1 MQETYLRAWR
11 SYHGFEGRSS
21 LRTWL
26 YRIATNACLTA
37 LDSRN
42 RRPLPTGL
50 GGPASDPSDPLEQAE
65 ILWLEPVPDALVG
78 GDPNDPAT
86 VVTARSTVRLALV
99 AALQHLPPRQ
109 RATLVLREVM
119 QVPAAEVAEMLGT
132 TVAAVNSSLQRARAQ
147 LDAMDVHED
156 DVVEPD
162 DPAQRALLDHYVRAL
177 EAKDVRGIVEAF
189 TADAVWEMP
198 PFTSWYRGA
207 EAIGTPRRRALPGRP
222 RRPAH
227 PADPRQRR
235 PARLRGLPARPGRMG
250 AVPAAGAH
258 RHRRPHLARRR
269 VLRHHPVRHVRPAR
283 PPSPGR
289 MTGRPVAPGRAAG
302 HGGRGLRTART
313 RHGLHARQPRPGQS
327 GADDGSHALCPV
339 GPAPAAPAHGR
350 VAAHAARGDRRG
362 PPRPVRRRAGRTP
375 TTATP
380 SPTRSAPCAAAPA
393 G

>member
-1 MQETYLRAWR
+1 MSPYRRELLAHCYRMLGSVHEAEDLVQETYLRAWR
-11 SYHGFEGRSS
+11 AYQGFEGRSS

-37 LDSRN
+37 LDSRS

-189 TADAVWEMP
+189 TADAGLGDAALHLVV
-198 PFTSWYRGA
+198 
-207 EAIGTPRRRALPGRP
+207 PRRRGHRHASSASTA
-222 RRPAH
+222 RPA
-227 PADPRQRR
+227 PATCSPCRPAPTAASR
-235 PARLRGLPARPGRMG
+235 PARSTCAAATPGS
-250 AVPAAGAH
+250 
-258 RHRRPHLARRR
+258 
-269 VLRHHPVRHVRPAR
+269 
-283 PPSPGR
+283 PSSCR
-289 MTGRPVAPGRAAG
+289 C
-302 HGGRGLRTART
+302 
-313 RHGLHARQPRPGQS
+313 S
-327 GADDGSHALCPV
+327 
-339 GPAPAAPAHGR
+339 
-350 VAAHAARGDRRG
+350 
-362 PPRPVRRRAGRTP
+362 
-375 TTATP
+375 P
-380 SPTRSAPCAAAPA
+380 SPTAASRTSRRSSTPPCSARSACPRSLPLVA
-393 G
+393 

>member
-1 MQETYLRAWR
+1 MAATTPAPISPTAPAAPAVSAAPTAPAATPSTDDEFLEVVSPFRRELLAHCYRMLGSVHEAEDLVQETYLRAWR

-37 LDSRN
+37 LDSRS

-198 PFTSWYRGA
+198 PFTSWYHGA
-207 EAIGTPRRRALPGRP
+207 EAIGTLVGEHCPAGPGDLLSLPTRANGGQPAFAVYLRGREAWEP
-222 RRPAH
+222 FQLQVLTVTDGRISHVA
-227 PADPRQRR
+227 AFFDTT
-235 PARLRGLPARPGRMG
+235 LFGIFGLPARLP
-250 AVPAAGAH
+250 
-258 RHRRPHLARRR
+258 L
-269 VLRHHPVRHVRPAR
+269 
-283 PPSPGR
+283 
-289 MTGRPVAPGRAAG
+289 VA
-302 HGGRGLRTART
+302 
-313 RHGLHARQPRPGQS
+313 
-327 GADDGSHALCPV
+327 
-339 GPAPAAPAHGR
+339 
-350 VAAHAARGDRRG
+350 
-362 PPRPVRRRAGRTP
+362 
-375 TTATP
+375 
-380 SPTRSAPCAAAPA
+380 
-393 G
+393 

>member
-1 MQETYLRAWR
+1 MTLAPVAEHELLDAARGGSEDAFGRIVEDHRAGLHAHCYRMLGTLHDAEDALQEALLRAWR
-11 SYHGFEGRSS
+11 GLPQFAGRSS
-21 LRTWL
+21 VRTWL

-147 LDAMDVHED
+147 LDAMDVSED

-177 EAKDVRGIVEAF
+177 EAKDVGRIVEAF

-207 EAIGTPRRRALPGRP
+207 EAIGRLVGEHCPAAPGDLLSLPTRANGGQPAFAVYLRGRDGWEP
-222 RRPAH
+222 FQLQVLTVSDGRISHVA
-227 PADPRQRR
+227 AFFDTT
-235 PARLRGLPARPGRMG
+235 LFGIFGLPARLPL
-250 AVPAAGAH
+250 AA
-258 RHRRPHLARRR
+258 
-269 VLRHHPVRHVRPAR
+269 
-283 PPSPGR
+283 
-289 MTGRPVAPGRAAG
+289 
-302 HGGRGLRTART
+302 
-313 RHGLHARQPRPGQS
+313 
-327 GADDGSHALCPV
+327 
-339 GPAPAAPAHGR
+339 
-350 VAAHAARGDRRG
+350 
-362 PPRPVRRRAGRTP
+362 
-375 TTATP
+375 
-380 SPTRSAPCAAAPA
+380 
-393 G
+393 